1 MERIGK
7 TGMWVWLLLLAV
19 SCTRT
24 EVEEKDLPPHPAKE
38 VEAVFNL
45 NVLANRP
52 LQTRSITFTPEGT
65 FEIDSIAPGITDSV
79 ATRSAVALTEGDE
92 SLISQLWVGQYDASG
107 NRVFSQYI
115 SPVTG
120 TTVNLRLKES
130 GEATHHVWFVANC
143 DDLGE
148 IATETVLKEHIFTY
162 TSTAEGLPENRLCGM
177 TGMWSG
183 VIRDNGVESIGVDM
197 TRTVAKIS
205 FSYLIGGDGFSF
217 KPSSVKLKSV
227 PDKIRMEETTTQ
239 LTDVTYGEYT
249 GESSADGATMHW
261 YLPENRAGVVTGE
274 NAATSEKEKTGRGVS
289 NATCIELTGTAVQG
303 GVTYENVTFRFF
315 PGSTDMNDY
324 NIKRNHYYTM
334 SVTLKGIDVTDQRI
348 TVGTIPPIDLDG
360 LQPMPAG
367 KGGTTGL
374 QVTARPGDEWTIKLP
389 NWLSAL
395 LNDNIPVGYGANII
409 HQGPAKI
416 VFKAETANPTAQQR
430 SFSFQ
435 MNVTG
440 EEQNI
445 EIVQNGSTMNVGS
458 AISLEA
464 ASGSEGQST
473 FTLTKGLNWRALLSD
488 GWLSW
493 ASGDPANSG
502 DEATGGEQI
511 LKVKAASSNPYA
523 SARTGSITV
532 EGGGSVG
539 SSTYNDLKKEIS
551 VEQTGSTV
559 TCPTQPVEVSAEGAI
574 DASSLFTATPYLS
587 WKITVSEA
595 DNWIGLTGQTTG
607 QTTTNPQNV
616 VFNVPVNPNS
626 EERTGT
632 ITVRV
637 GDESKG
643 PTGNIAVQQAA
654 SSLTVD
660 EVPTS
665 LAPTAEASG
674 SVAFTA
680 TKGLSYTITHPDW
693 LTFTGETTGTT
704 SGDKQTFNYKANSIN
719 KNKEARN
726 GNISVAAG
734 NMAKETAISQ
744 EASVFKVEPR
754 TIELPNTASSA
765 EATITGTSGLSWE
778 LTRAKTGDEAITTV
792 VTSGELTSTSHTVT
806 FSAQANEGGERS
818 ADFILAVTGGNHS
831 DTVTVKQASGLNT
844 ITINQAVADS
854 YKKYYEDY
862 NSSATALPFYYDGG
876 NYGLSGPYGG
886 DYKGNS
892 DTYLVDAP
900 YTIEVEATQSKS
912 LNMYTAAAIKV
923 CTDKGKGWRIPT
935 MIELYAIWDIC
946 RGSNFDATD
955 DEAATYTFGDGM
967 GVRNAQNVVVPY
979 WSSSVGKPYF
989 SVRSVIYFQTG
1000 KFNTSGTTG
1009 EKNLYPVRCVREK

>member
-1 MERIGK
+1 MKRIGK

-65 FEIDSIAPGITDSV
+65 FEVDSVAPGITDSV

-92 SLISQLWVGQYDASG
+92 SLISQLWVGQYDATG

-143 DDLGE
+143 DDLDE
-148 IATETVLKEHIFTY
+148 IATETALKEHVFTY

-227 PDKIRMEETTTQ
+227 PDKIRMEETATQ

-261 YLPENRAGVVTGE
+261 YLPENIAGTVTGE

-348 TVGTIPPIDLDG
+348 TVGTIPPIDIGG

-395 LNDNIPVGYGANII
+395 LNNIPVGYGANIT

-440 EEQNI
+440 GEQNI
-445 EIVQNGSTMNVGS
+445 ERVQEGSTWNGGS
-458 AISLEA
+458 A
-464 ASGSEGQST
+464 
-473 FTLTKGLNWRALLSD
+473 
-488 GWLSW
+488 
-493 ASGDPANSG
+493 
-502 DEATGGEQI
+502 
-511 LKVKAASSNPYA
+511 SS
-523 SARTGSITV
+523 
-532 EGGGSVG
+532 
-539 SSTYNDLKKEIS
+539 
-551 VEQTGSTV
+551 
-559 TCPTQPVEVSAEGAI
+559 
-574 DASSLFTATPYLS
+574 
-587 WKITVSEA
+587 
-595 DNWIGLTGQTTG
+595 
-607 QTTTNPQNV
+607 
-616 VFNVPVNPNS
+616 
-626 EERTGT
+626 
-632 ITVRV
+632 
-637 GDESKG
+637 
-643 PTGNIAVQQAA
+643 
-654 SSLTVD
+654 
-660 EVPTS
+660 
-665 LAPTAEASG
+665 
-674 SVAFTA
+674 
-680 TKGLSYTITHPDW
+680 
-693 LTFTGETTGTT
+693 
-704 SGDKQTFNYKANSIN
+704 
-719 KNKEARN
+719 
-726 GNISVAAG
+726 
-734 NMAKETAISQ
+734 
-744 EASVFKVEPR
+744 
-754 TIELPNTASSA
+754 
-765 EATITGTSGLSWE
+765 
-778 LTRAKTGDEAITTV
+778 
-792 VTSGELTSTSHTVT
+792 
-806 FSAQANEGGERS
+806 
-818 ADFILAVTGGNHS
+818 
-831 DTVTVKQASGLNT
+831 
-844 ITINQAVADS
+844 
-854 YKKYYEDY
+854 
-862 NSSATALPFYYDGG
+862 
-876 NYGLSGPYGG
+876 
-886 DYKGNS
+886 
-892 DTYLVDAP
+892 
-900 YTIEVEATQSKS
+900 
-912 LNMYTAAAIKV
+912 
-923 CTDKGKGWRIPT
+923 
-935 MIELYAIWDIC
+935 
-946 RGSNFDATD
+946 
-955 DEAATYTFGDGM
+955 
-967 GVRNAQNVVVPY
+967 
-979 WSSSVGKPYF
+979 
-989 SVRSVIYFQTG
+989 
-1000 KFNTSGTTG
+1000 
-1009 EKNLYPVRCVREK
+1009 

>member
-1 MERIGK
+1 MKRISK
-7 TGMWVWLLLLAV
+7 TGLWVCLLLLAM

-52 LQTRSITFTPEGT
+52 LQTRSITFIPEGT
-65 FEIDSIAPGITDSV
+65 FEIDSVVPGMTDSV
-79 ATRSAVALTEGDE
+79 ATKSATALTGGDE
-92 SLISQLWVGQYDASG
+92 SLISQLWVGQYDTSG
-107 NRVFSQYI
+107 NRVFSHYI

-120 TTVNLRLKES
+120 TTVNLKLKES

-148 IATETVLKEHIFTY
+148 IATETALKEHVFTY
-162 TSTAEGLPENRLCGM
+162 ASTVDGLPDSRLCGM

-217 KPSSVKLKSV
+217 DPSSVKLKSV
-227 PDKIRMEETTTQ
+227 PNKIRMEETTTQ

-249 GESSADGATMHW
+249 GEADANGATMHW
-261 YLPENRAGVVTGE
+261 YLPENRAGVVTDD
-274 NAATSEKEKTGRGVS
+274 NAAASEKEKTGRGVS

-315 PGSTDMNDY
+315 PGSEDMNDY

-348 TVGTIPPIDLDG
+348 TVGTIPPIDTGG

-367 KGGTTGL
+367 KGGTTEL
-374 QVTARPGDEWTIKLP
+374 QVTARPGEQWSIKLP
-389 NWLSAL
+389 DWLSAL
-395 LNDNIPVGYGANII
+395 IDNTIQAGYGARID

-430 SFSFQ
+430 SFSFK
-435 MNVTG
+435 MDVTG

-445 EIVQNGSTMNVGS
+445 EIVQEGSILNVGS

-473 FTLTKGLNWRALLSD
+473 FTLTKGLNWRAILSD
-488 GWLSW
+488 GWLGW
-493 ASGDPANSG
+493 ASGNPANSA
-502 DEATGGEQI
+502 DEATGEEQSLI
-511 LKVKAASSNPYA
+511 VKAASSNPYA

-532 EGGGSVG
+532 EGGQSVG

-551 VEQTGSTV
+551 VSQAASTV
-559 TCPTQPVEVSAEGAI
+559 VCYTQPIEVSAEGAT
-574 DASSLFTATPYLS
+574 DASSQFTATSGLP
-587 WKITVSEA
+587 WKIAVSEA
-595 DNWIGLTGQTTG
+595 DNWIELTGQKTG
-607 QTTTNPQNV
+607 QTTTNLQNV
-616 VFNVPVNPNS
+616 VFNVPVNLDS
-626 EERTGT
+626 KERTGA

-660 EVPTS
+660 EIPTS

-680 TKGLSYTITHPDW
+680 TKGLSYAITYPEW
-693 LTFTGETTGTT
+693 LTFTGETTGSVTGT
-704 SGDKQTFNYKANSIN
+704 KQTIGYKTNSVN
-719 KNKEARN
+719 KNKEVRE
-726 GNISVAAG
+726 GQISVTAG
-734 NMAKETAISQ
+734 NMAEKTTISQ
-744 EASVFKVEPR
+744 EASTFKVESR

-765 EATITGTSGLSWE
+765 EATITGTFGLPWT
-778 LTRAKTGDEAITTV
+778 LTKSNTGDAAITT
-792 VTSGELTSTSHTVT
+792 TATGGDLSGTSHTIT
-806 FSAQANEGGERS
+806 FTAPANEGGERS
-818 ADFILAVTGGNHS
+818 ADFIIAVTGGNHS
-831 DTVTVKQASGLNT
+831 ETVTVKQASGLNT
-844 ITINQAVADS
+844 ITINQTVVDS
-854 YKKYYEDY
+854 YKKYHDDKFPQ
-862 NSSATALPFYYDGG
+862 AKTPPFNYDFG
-876 NYGLSGPYGG
+876 NYAATGSYGS

-892 DTYLVDAP
+892 TNYTIDKP
-900 YTIEVEATQSKS
+900 YTIEVEAKQSS
-912 LNMYTAAAIKV
+912 VREQYLTGLPIQE
-923 CTDKGKGWRIPT
+923 CTKKKDGWRVPT
-935 MIELYAIWDIC
+935 MIELYAIWNIC
-946 RGSNFDATD
+946 KGDNSDATD
-955 DEAATYTFGDGM
+955 EEPATYTFGEGFI
-967 GVRNAQNVVVPY
+967 NSAY
-979 WSSSVGKPYF
+979 WSSSCGEGAV
-989 SVRSVIYFQTG
+989 STRAVIYFMNGQ
-1000 KFNTSGTTG
+1000 FNTSGTSSSPG
-1009 EKNLYPVRCVREK
+1009 KNTYPVRCVREK